1 MLFVS
6 SVENLQSIL
15 VDWLVRWSLSDFYKD
30 FAIHPRLS
38 LWLLLR
44 SCNTS
49 AIVFVTSVK
58 ILQYI
63 GDVLC
68 DVCLKLA
75 KHRRIILVVSSVENL
90 ESILIGWLVW
100 WCLCDFY
107 KQYKDLAIHRRLSLW
122 RLLRTCKTSA
132 NYIGCEFC
140 WELAK
145 DSRWLTSVVMS
156 LWFL

>member
-1 MLFVS
+1 MFITVR
-6 SVENLQSIL
+6 IL
-15 VDWLVRWSLSDFYKD
+15 HTHWRYLLVITSWLPLRTGKTFSLIDLW
-30 FAIHPRLS
+30 RLS

-63 GDVLC
+63 GDCLC
-68 DVCLKLA
+68 DVWLELA
-75 KHRRIILVVSSVENL
+75 KHSPVDLCGDVFVTSIKILQY
-90 ESILIGWLVW
+90 IGD
-100 WCLCDFY
+100 CLCDVFW
-107 KQYKDLAIHRRLSLW
+107 DLAIHRRLSLW

-145 DSRWLTSVVMS
+145 HSQWLTCVVMS
-156 LWFL
+156 LWLL